1 MHVTAASL
9 LSLKEGVGNKRKADD
24 DTRSACSKKPMPS
37 RNQDTDI
44 DETVVEGI
52 TFMST
57 KSP

>member
-9 LSLKEGVGNKRKADD
+9 LSLKEGGIKRKSEDN
-24 DTRSACSKKPMPS
+24 TRSACSKKPMPS

-52 TFMST
+52 TFVST